1 MSYPA
6 PTSII
11 LVARVA
17 RSNLSMLLDV
27 IESIFKLVLE
37 NASSKAISLKE

>member
-1 MSYPA
+1 MPCPI

-17 RSNLSMLLDV
+17 RSNLGILLNV
-27 IESIFKLVLE
+27 TESILKLVLK
-37 NASSKAISLKE
+37 NVSSKAISLKE